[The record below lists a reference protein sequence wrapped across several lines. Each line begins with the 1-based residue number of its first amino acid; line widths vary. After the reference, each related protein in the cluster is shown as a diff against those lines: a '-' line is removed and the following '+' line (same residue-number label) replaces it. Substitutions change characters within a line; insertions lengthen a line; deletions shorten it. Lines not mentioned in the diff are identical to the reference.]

1 MKQFLKSMIIT
12 KKKKKIKKTLV
23 MSEENEKWFQSN
35 KKCWICNK
43 LFVDEYNK
51 VRDHDHVIEKYRGS
65 AHWSFNIILELKLN

>member
-1 MKQFLKSMIIT
+1 
-12 KKKKKIKKTLV
+12 